1 MTQGSLHGQ
10 QQKSSSPFTELLEL
24 EAGQKLKLPN
34 ILACLSICGNKRVVY
49 MVLRRVLIW
58 P

>member
-24 EAGQKLKLPN
+24 EAGQKLKLLN
-34 ILACLSICGNKRVVY
+34 ILACLSICGKKRVDYLVK
-49 MVLRRVLIW
+49 RIILI
-58 P
+58 